1 MLKKFAII
9 ENGVIINIAVAED
22 KWPFD
27 QEHIELADDQ
37 MVNIGWKVKDGAI
50 VVPYT
55 ELPNSPTQIQ
65 VSDTELKYVF
75 LKDQELAM
83 HNHIEGGRHTTEIL
97 SGSFKII
104 RNGKESIANVGD
116 KLKFTKTENHSITA
130 LEAGEILNTQY

>member
-55 ELPNSPTQIQ
+55 ALPNSPTQIQ

>member
-9 ENGVIINIAVAED
+9 KDGIVSNVAVAED

-27 QEHIELADDQ
+27 DENIELADDE
-37 MVNIGWKVKDGAI
+37 MVNIGWSVKNGKI

-55 ELPNSPTQIQ
+55 ALPNSPAETRI
-65 VSDTELKYVF
+65 SDTELKYTF

-97 SGSFKII
+97 SGSFKIT
-104 RNGKESIANVGD
+104 RNGKESVANVGD

>member
-9 ENGVIINIAVAED
+9 KDGVIVNIAVAED

-27 QEHIELADDQ
+27 DENLELADDQ
-37 MVNIGWKVKDGAI
+37 PVNIGWKIVDGA
-50 VVPYT
+50 VEVPYT
-55 ELPNSPTQIQ
+55 ALPNSPTEIRI
-65 VSDTELKYVF
+65 SDTELKYSF

-83 HNHIEGGRHTTEIL
+83 HNHVGGGRHTTEIL

-104 RNGKESIANVGD
+104 RNGKESVANAGD

-130 LEAGEILNTQY
+130 LEVGEILNVQY